1 MEENIDR
8 LEERN
13 AHLRVRKK
21 DQYASHDTEHTVMTS
36 EIQNKTKE
44 LRDSR
49 EKNKNMTDE
58 IEEMKEQIV
67 TR

>member
-1 MEENIDR
+1 MEEDIDH

-13 AHLRVRKK
+13 THLRVRKK
-21 DQYASHDTEHTVMTS
+21 DHYASHDTEHTVMTA
-36 EIQNKTKE
+36 EIQKKTKE

-58 IEEMKEQIV
+58 IEEIKEQII
-67 TR
+67 TT

>member
-1 MEENIDR
+1 MEEDIDH

-21 DQYASHDTEHTVMTS
+21 DQYASHDTEHTLINA
-36 EIQNKTKE
+36 EIQKKTKE
-44 LRDSR
+44 LRDGR
-49 EKNKNMTDE
+49 EKNKNILDE
-58 IEEMKEQIV
+58 IEEMKEQII